1 MPSEIEIQL
10 SIERILAYNLI
21 TNGILFPSD
30 FAVYARIIP
39 HFSVPAYEI
48 GKVEIIIKIK

>member
-10 SIERILAYNLI
+10 AIERILAYNLI

-39 HFSVPAYEI
+39 NFFVPAYEI
-48 GKVEIIIKIK
+48 GKQKLIEIFY